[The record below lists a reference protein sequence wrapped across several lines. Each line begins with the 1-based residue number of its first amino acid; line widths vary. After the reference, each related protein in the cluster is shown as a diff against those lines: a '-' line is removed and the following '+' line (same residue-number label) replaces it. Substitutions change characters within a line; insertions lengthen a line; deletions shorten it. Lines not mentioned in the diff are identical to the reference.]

1 MIRFARRFASLT
13 FLVALLVAAA
23 PGVSHAGTKTLA
35 RSVQNLIFFPF
46 DLALSPFVAT
56 KTTYENWRA
65 SDDTKA
71 VKYGYALFAPFWSFG
86 VEAGASV
93 IRGVAG
99 MLELLPGIV
108 LLPFDAQMNA
118 IYDLPETQPAW
129 VDVGSDAFRMKF
141 GVNYLAA
148 SSE

>member
-1 MIRFARRFASLT
+1 MIRSARHFVSLTVLVASL
-13 FLVALLVAAA
+13 VAVA
-23 PGVSHAGTKTLA
+23 PGVSQAGPKTLA

-56 KTTYENWRA
+56 KATYDHWKS

-71 VKYGYALFAPFWSFG
+71 VKYGYALIAPIWSFG

-99 MLELLPGIV
+99 ALELLPGLV
-108 LLPFDAQMNA
+108 LLPFDREMNP
-118 IYDLPETQPAW
+118 IYELPQTQPGW
-129 VDVGSDAFRMKF
+129 VDVGGDAFKMKF
-141 GVNYLAA
+141 GIDYLY